1 MSKLTPLKTA
11 PLSHSCEHIFEFRG
25 VHTSVN
31 AARMSACATKS
42 SSPMGTPLRLG
53 LGLLLCPLIILFAAD
68 PAWLSKPIAQWDAED
83 AKQVLT
89 NSPWVK
95 YARPALLP
103 ELTEAQRRE
112 GGQMGGGKGV
122 GLQELSGGGKARAA
136 SGYAGALTVRWESAL
151 PVRVAELKAKE
162 IGAPDWDGDFY
173 AIAVY
178 DVPGLKATNSEA
190 SILKRE
196 ALLKRDGKKD
206 IKPERVDILPRA
218 NGLAIVVYL
227 FPQSDEISRDDKR
240 VRFAAQIARLY
251 LERDFEPLEMVFQ
264 GKLQL

>member
-1 MSKLTPLKTA
+1 MYRIP
-11 PLSHSCEHIFEFRG
+11 
-25 VHTSVN
+25 
-31 AARMSACATKS
+31 
-42 SSPMGTPLRLG
+42 
-53 LGLLLCPLIILFAAD
+53 LLLTFPFALLIAAD
-68 PAWLSKPIAQWDAED
+68 PAWLGKPIAQWDAED

-95 YARPALLP
+95 YARPAVLP

-122 GLQELSGGGKARAA
+122 GLQGISGGVAGKAPAA

-178 DVPGLKATNSEA
+178 DVPGLKATSSEA

-196 ALLKRDGKKD
+196 AFLKRDGKRD
-206 IKPERVDILPRA
+206 IKPERVDVLPRA

-227 FPQSDEISRDDKR
+227 FPRSDEITKNDKR
-240 VRFAAQIARLY
+240 IRFTAQIARLY
-251 LERDFEPLEMVFQ
+251 LERDFDPLEMEFQ